1 MPTAASVRK
10 TPRENQINIRATDEE
25 RAVIDYAASL
35 VNKNRTDF
43 IIELAYQEAKN
54 IILDQ
59 RLFVLDNERYD
70 SFITQLEAPVQNAE
84 GRERLMA
91 VKPRIEIKVTAPALL
106 TDEYILQ
113 PFDCGNEMLN
123 TSARLLFAWRRLYV
137 LWGSTH

>member
-1 MPTAASVRK
+1 MEVVMPTTASIRK

-59 RLFVLDNERYD
+59 RLFVLDDECYD
-70 SFITQLEAPVQNAE
+70 SFITQLESPVQNAE

-91 VKPRIEIKVTAPALL
+91 VKPEWK
-106 TDEYILQ
+106 
-113 PFDCGNEMLN
+113 
-123 TSARLLFAWRRLYV
+123 
-137 LWGSTH
+137 